1 MSGLNLLVSKMDKK
15 VLILLIGIFLISNVL
30 ALGVSPGRTTI
41 DFKSNLEKVVN
52 YEIVNPEGKD
62 MEFSL
67 SVDGELAS
75 YVDLGPRAI
84 SIGSAEE
91 RKSFSYTLKLPS
103 NLEPG
108 TRTGRIVITEIPKE
122 SSTGESYVAA
132 TLAVATQIYVNV
144 PFSGKYATS
153 GMVVYNTQP
162 GEDVMFVFPVTNKGK
177 FELTSVRVSVDV
189 YNKANEKVGSFNT
202 QSISIPSGERKEI
215 VYNWANNLSIGEYR
229 ASAIVI
235 YDEGSV
241 NVERIFSI
249 GDKELELRDIVVDD
263 FSLGEIVKM
272 EMLVENKWSEPIGDA
287 YIETKI
293 LNDNEDVVS
302 SFRSSAYDLEALAKE
317 VFVSYWDTDGVTP
330 GSYAADVA
338 IYYLDK
344 VSRKSLQ
351 FDVSENDLTIIGLG
365 YVVSSDGG
373 SGDNSLV
380 TILIIAIVI
389 LVMINLLWFMVF
401 RKRIGGKK

>member
-1 MSGLNLLVSKMDKK
+1 MMAQV
-15 VLILLIGIFLISNVL
+15 F
-30 ALGVSPGRTTI
+30 ALGVSPGRTTV
-41 DFKSNLEKVVN
+41 DFKPNLEKVVN

-62 MEFSL
+62 VEFSL

-75 YVDLGPRAI
+75 YVDLGMRTI
-84 SIGSAEE
+84 SISSGEE
-91 RKSFSYTLKLPS
+91 RKTFSYTLKLPA

-122 SSTGESYVAA
+122 VSSGESYVAA
-132 TLAVATQIYVNV
+132 TLAVATQIHVNV

-153 GMVVYNTQP
+153 GMVIYNTQP
-162 GEDVMFVFPVTNKGK
+162 SEDVMFVFPVINKGQ
-177 FELTSVRVSVDV
+177 FELTSVRASVDV

-202 QSISIPSGERKEI
+202 GSISIPSGERKEI
-215 VYNWANNLSIGEYR
+215 VYNWENNLSIGEYR

-235 YDEGSV
+235 YDEGSI
-241 NVERIFSI
+241 NLERVFSI

-272 EMLVENKWSEPIGDA
+272 EMLVENKWSESIGDA

-317 VFVSYWDTDGVTP
+317 VFVSYWDTAGVTP
-330 GSYAADVA
+330 GSYATDVA

-351 FDVSENDLTIIGLG
+351 FDVGENDLTIIGLG
-365 YVVSSDGG
+365 YVVSSGDD
-373 SGDNSLV
+373 SGDNSL
-380 TILIIAIVI
+380 IVI
-389 LVMINLLWFMVF
+389 LVIVIVVLIIINLLWFLVF
-401 RKRIGGKK
+401 RKKLGGKR